1 MAHGVEYRSRNILSH
16 KAYVPGEQPVSGG
29 EAIKLNT
36 NENPYPPSPKIK
48 GAILAELQALRLYPN
63 SPANE
68 LRECISDLHGLAV
81 EQVIVGN
88 GSDDILN
95 LCTRCFSDDRLEV
108 GMLDPSYSLYEVIAS
123 LQGSSLTR
131 IPFAD
136 DVFSIDPDSVIR
148 SGANLFF
155 ITSPHA
161 PSGREYSVDCFRQ
174 ILKEFEGIVVIDEA
188 YADFAGQNALGL
200 LGEFPNL
207 IITRTLSKSY
217 SLAGLRV
224 GYALS
229 SPELI
234 SILDQARDVYN
245 VDRLAQVAALACLK
259 DRTYFENS
267 RDQIIKER
275 KRMISKLSEWK
286 WKTCPSGAN
295 FIFTRPVNSN
305 GATGPA
311 VAKDLY
317 EILAS
322 RRILIRYFP
331 QHELTSS
338 HVRISIGNREDMDML
353 FERLI
358 EWKHQ
363 EQPK

>member
-16 KAYVPGEQPVSGG
+16 KAYVPGEQPVAGG
-29 EAIKLNT
+29 ESIKLNT

-48 GAILAELQALRLYPN
+48 GAILAELQSLRLYP
-63 SPANE
+63 SSSANE
-68 LRECISDLHGLAV
+68 LRDCISDLHGLAA

-95 LCTRCFSDDRLEV
+95 LCTRCFSDDRLRV

-123 LQGSSLTR
+123 LQGSSLTCV
-131 IPFAD
+131 PFAD
-136 DVFSIDPDSVIR
+136 DTFSIDTDAVIR

-161 PSGREYSVDCFRQ
+161 PSGREYTEGCLRP
-174 ILKEFEGIVVIDEA
+174 ILETFEGIVVIDEA

-200 LGEFPNL
+200 LGEFSNL

-245 VDRLAQVAALACLK
+245 VDRLAQVAALACLN
-259 DRTYFENS
+259 DRAYFENT

-275 KRMISKLSEWK
+275 KRMISNLSEWK

-295 FIFTRPVNSN
+295 FIFTKPVNLK
-305 GATGPA
+305 GETGPA

-317 EILAS
+317 EFLAS

-338 HVRISIGNREDMDML
+338 HVRISVGNREDMDML

-363 EQPK
+363 EQRK